1 MVRATLREGETTAL
15 AGNRMISRILMSG
28 EFRELVIILGE
39 LFILTVLQRLSKMLQ
54 ELVSKFKEK
63 KSKQIDAFLEVTQS
77 VDSRLKRIEV
87 KMNNGDFNN
96 KREGE
101 Y

>member
-1 MVRATLREGETTAL
+1 
-15 AGNRMISRILMSG
+15 MISRILMSG